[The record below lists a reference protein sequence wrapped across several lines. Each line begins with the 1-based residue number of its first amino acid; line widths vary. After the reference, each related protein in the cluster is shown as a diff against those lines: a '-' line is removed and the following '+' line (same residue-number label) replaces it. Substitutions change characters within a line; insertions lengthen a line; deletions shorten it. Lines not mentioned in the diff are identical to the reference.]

1 MSFIGIFNQLEAFN
15 KQIIVNFI
23 KTHVIRLKNKR
34 SNKNNYILVPSKG
47 STRSQIGQKWS
58 KMSKN
63 EDLMY
68 FLFIK
73 CNYSILFMISV
84 RAHNIMTYFNQK
96 KQNNQNWIPYKWSTR
111 PQKGQKWGKIS
122 QKWCFSVF
130 FGHQMQLYCLL
141 FIISIRTHNNMI

>member
-34 SNKNNYILVPSKG
+34 RYKNNYILVPSKG

-63 EDLMY
+63 EDSVY
-68 FLFIK
+68 FFAIK
-73 CNYSILFMISV
+73 CNYSLLFMISV

-96 KQNNQNWIPYKWSTR
+96 NQNNQNWIHYKGSIR
-111 PQKGQKWGKIS
+111 SQKGQKWGKKFKS
-122 QKWCFSVF
+122 EVSVYF
-130 FGHQMQLYCLL
+130 LAIKCNYIVHYP
-141 FIISIRTHNNMI
+141 